1 MLKPSLLKI
10 AAITFSALAIGTSL
24 VGCAREPF
32 EFSCESRVGKP
43 SLKVNREIAVVL
55 APTSNFIDIKTVL
68 TESDAQISK
77 LLELDGTQL
86 TIVIADSTPSVVS
99 KQWVDFSEAVFE
111 PDRIEIVDKAKDNLT
126 WASTCASGDAGSSFQ
141 LDSEVDL
148 LGAIQVASDSFTAG
162 SDDKYLFVLAN
173 GIQTSGQLVMQEGLP
188 SDVASGDKIGK
199 QLLESG
205 ALGDLRGAKVY
216 WSGLAQLNEL
226 EPQPNQLSKDV
237 LVSIWAGI
245 IRESGGKIAS
255 LAPGT
260 TPATMPSATAVKVT
274 SISWLPDACVS
285 VTLGAEK
292 GFEFNPDLATFVNI
306 EKAREGALEVAEQV
320 NASSCSGT
328 VTLTGYTASGRSEAD
343 YLSNYASVSEKLQ
356 VLSLARANAFA
367 DLLREAGMNG
377 NIEVIG
383 AGKGPVVDWDDK
395 GNFVEELGA
404 QNRKVVV
411 TQN

>member
-255 LAPGT
+255 LAP
-260 TPATMPSATAVKVT
+260 
-274 SISWLPDACVS
+274 
-285 VTLGAEK
+285 
-292 GFEFNPDLATFVNI
+292 
-306 EKAREGALEVAEQV
+306 
-320 NASSCSGT
+320 
-328 VTLTGYTASGRSEAD
+328 
-343 YLSNYASVSEKLQ
+343 
-356 VLSLARANAFA
+356 
-367 DLLREAGMNG
+367 
-377 NIEVIG
+377 
-383 AGKGPVVDWDDK
+383 
-395 GNFVEELGA
+395 
-404 QNRKVVV
+404 
-411 TQN
+411 